1 MAMGPPKRT
10 PEGDT
15 AQVVTRL
22 PEWLRQ
28 AIERVAVK
36 LHVSR
41 SQVVREACE
50 EYVVKHGE
58 KRKRG
63 ER

>member
-1 MAMGPPKRT
+1 MTGAPKRT
-10 PEGDT
+10 PDGDT

-22 PEWLRQ
+22 PDWLRQ
-28 AIERVAVK
+28 AIERVSRK

-41 SQVVREACE
+41 SQVVRDACE
-50 EYVVKHGE
+50 EYVARHGE

-63 ER
+63 E